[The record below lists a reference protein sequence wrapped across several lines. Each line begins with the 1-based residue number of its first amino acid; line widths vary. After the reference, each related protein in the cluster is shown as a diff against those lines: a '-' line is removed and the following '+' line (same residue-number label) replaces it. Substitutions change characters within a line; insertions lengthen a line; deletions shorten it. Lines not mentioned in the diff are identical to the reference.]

1 MIVSKGVEVEC
12 HTVTAVEGLSIRGD
26 AKMKPLMQGDHMI
39 MMEMHYSAGAAS
51 PLHAHNHE
59 SLCYV
64 IRGQV
69 KVVVGPDTYI
79 LGPGDACR
87 HPIDVPHS
95 LEAIED
101 SVFLEIKSP
110 PIPLDQF
117 LGTSQ

>member
-1 MIVSKGVEVEC
+1 MIVNKGAEVERR
-12 HTVTAVEGLSIRGD
+12 TVTAVEGLSIRGD

-39 MMEMHYSAGAAS
+39 MMEMHYSAGTAS
-51 PLHAHNHE
+51 HLHAHNHE

-64 IRGQV
+64 IRGRV
-69 KVVVGPDTYI
+69 RVVVGQDTYT